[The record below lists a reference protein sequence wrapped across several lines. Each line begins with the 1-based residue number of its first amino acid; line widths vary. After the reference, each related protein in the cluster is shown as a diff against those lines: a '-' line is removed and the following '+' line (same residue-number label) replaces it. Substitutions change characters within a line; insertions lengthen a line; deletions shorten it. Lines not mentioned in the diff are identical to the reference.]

1 MKIEKIPV
9 EFKKALPVIQSL
21 EEAGFEAYFVGGSV
35 RDVLLGKAIHDV
47 DIATSAYPEEVKRIF
62 SRTVDVGIEHGTV
75 LVLHEEEQY
84 EITTFRTESTY
95 QDYRRPDSVTFVR
108 SLSED
113 LKRRDFTINALAM
126 DRTGQII
133 DLFDGIKDLE
143 SQLIRAV
150 GVAQERFNEDALRMM
165 RALRFASQLDF
176 KIEAKTLS
184 AISDLSNLLSKIS
197 IERIHVEFVKLMLGK
212 NRLGGLQ
219 PFIDTQC
226 YKYCPDF
233 SDKGAQLQE
242 LAELPDYQVNEESQ
256 VWLLVLYMLK
266 VDPKDC
272 RKTLSK
278 WKLSNA
284 MIKQVTQLLLGL
296 KFRLTQPWDNEQL
309 YQVGVLNARLI
320 EQSLCYFDEIAD
332 FTILEEKYQN
342 LAIKESHDLAIDGK
356 KLMSHFARS
365 PGPWIGD
372 VLSRLEKEVVIGNI
386 PNNEILLLE
395 LAQATLTS

>member
-9 EFKKALPVIQSL
+9 EFKKALPIIKSL

-47 DIATSAYPEEVKRIF
+47 DIATSAYPEEVKSIF
-62 SRTVDVGIEHGTV
+62 PRTVDVGIEHGTV
-75 LVLHEEEQY
+75 LVLHEEDQY

-95 QDYRRPDSVTFVR
+95 QDYRRPDQVTFVR

-126 DRTGQII
+126 NQVGEIV
-133 DLFDGIKDLE
+133 DLFEGIKDLE

-176 KIEAKTLS
+176 KIEKETLV
-184 AISDLSNLLSKIS
+184 AIADLSDLLSKIS

-212 NRLGGLQ
+212 NRVGGLL
-219 PFIDTQC
+219 PFIATNC
-226 YKYCPDF
+226 FNYCPGF
-233 SDKGAQLQE
+233 VGKKLHLQK
-242 LAELPDYQVNEESQ
+242 LAALPNYQISEEAQ
-256 VWLLVLYMLK
+256 VWLLVLHMLE
-266 VDPKDC
+266 VDPKEC
-272 RKTLSK
+272 RKILSE

-284 MIKQVTQLLLGL
+284 MIKQVTQLLVGL
-296 KFRLTQPWDNEQL
+296 NFRLTQPWNNQKLFEIGL
-309 YQVGVLNARLI
+309 INARLI
-320 EQSLCYFDEIAD
+320 EQSLCYFDKATN

-342 LAIKESHDLAIDGK
+342 LAIKNSHDLAVDGK
-356 KLMSHFARS
+356 ILMSHFNRP
-365 PGPWIGD
+365 PGPWIGK
-372 VLSRLEKEVVIGNI
+372 VLAKLETEVVVGNI
-386 PNNEILLLE
+386 PNEKIQLLD
-395 LAQATLTS
+395 LATRCGD

>member
-9 EFKKALPVIQSL
+9 EFKKALPIIKSL

-47 DIATSAYPEEVKRIF
+47 DIATSAYPEEVKSIF
-62 SRTVDVGIEHGTV
+62 PRTVDVGIEHGTV
-75 LVLHEEEQY
+75 LVLHEEDQY

-95 QDYRRPDSVTFVR
+95 QDYRRPDQVTFVR

-126 DRTGQII
+126 NQVGEIV
-133 DLFDGIKDLE
+133 DLFEGIKDLE

-176 KIEAKTLS
+176 KIEKETLV
-184 AISDLSNLLSKIS
+184 AIADLSDLLSKIS

-212 NRLGGLQ
+212 NRVGGLL
-219 PFIDTQC
+219 PFIATNC
-226 YKYCPDF
+226 FNYCPGF
-233 SDKGAQLQE
+233 VDKKLHLQK
-242 LAELPDYQVNEESQ
+242 LAALPNYQISEEAQ
-256 VWLLVLYMLK
+256 VWLLVLHMLE
-266 VDPKDC
+266 VDPKEC
-272 RKTLSK
+272 RKILSE

-284 MIKQVTQLLLGL
+284 MIKQVTQLLVGL
-296 KFRLTQPWDNEQL
+296 NFRLTQPWNNQKLFEIGL
-309 YQVGVLNARLI
+309 INARLI
-320 EQSLCYFDEIAD
+320 EQSLCYFDKATN

-342 LAIKESHDLAIDGK
+342 LAIKNSHDLAVDGK
-356 KLMSHFARS
+356 ILMNHFNRP
-365 PGPWIGD
+365 PGPWIGK
-372 VLSRLEKEVVIGNI
+372 VLAKLETEVVVGNI
-386 PNNEILLLE
+386 PNEKIQLLD
-395 LAQATLTS
+395 LATRCGD

>member
-9 EFKKALPVIQSL
+9 EFKKALPIIKSL

-47 DIATSAYPEEVKRIF
+47 DIATSAYPEEVKSIF
-62 SRTVDVGIEHGTV
+62 PRTVDVGIEHGTV
-75 LVLHEEEQY
+75 LVLHEEDQY

-95 QDYRRPDSVTFVR
+95 QDYRRPDQVTFVR

-126 DRTGQII
+126 NQVGEIV
-133 DLFDGIKDLE
+133 DLFEGIKDLE

-176 KIEAKTLS
+176 KIEKETLV
-184 AISDLSNLLSKIS
+184 AIADLSDLLSKIS

-212 NRLGGLQ
+212 NRVGGLL
-219 PFIDTQC
+219 PFIATNC
-226 YKYCPDF
+226 FNYCPGF
-233 SDKGAQLQE
+233 VGKKLHLQK
-242 LAELPDYQVNEESQ
+242 LAALPNYQISEEAQ
-256 VWLLVLYMLK
+256 VWLLVLHMLE
-266 VDPKDC
+266 VDPKEC
-272 RKTLSK
+272 RKILSE

-284 MIKQVTQLLLGL
+284 MIKQVTQLLVGL
-296 KFRLTQPWDNEQL
+296 NFRLTQPWNNQKLFEIGL
-309 YQVGVLNARLI
+309 INARLI
-320 EQSLCYFDEIAD
+320 EQSLCYFDKATN

-342 LAIKESHDLAIDGK
+342 LAIKNSHDLAVDGK
-356 KLMSHFARS
+356 ILMNHFNRP
-365 PGPWIGD
+365 PGPWIGK
-372 VLSRLEKEVVIGNI
+372 VLAKLETEVVVGNI
-386 PNNEILLLE
+386 PNEKIQLLD
-395 LAQATLTS
+395 LATRCGD